1 VLNIAEGTIG
11 ADDGWTMVQSRRKN
25 TRVVGQTSQNK
36 RGLFRT
42 NGVDNGDGA
51 NGDSNLIR
59 SIMKLTRSHIGY
71 DEKVKEAY
79 N

>member
-1 VLNIAEGTIG
+1 MDHG
-11 ADDGWTMVQSRRKN
+11 AIRG
-25 TRVVGQTSQNK
+25 QNK

-59 SIMKLTRSHIGY
+59 SIMKLTRSSIGY